1 MKKVLISLAIILV
14 GILGGIYYRFF
25 FDNRIFLKNDTKQVV
40 CLLQGINAGEEFN
53 LSSFTESDS
62 VFVVEPYNAEFF
74 ETNSHLELLGCIKKS
89 IEHMTI
95 YDGYCQLLFVKG
107 NKVVSY
113 ADINRSVADFCGL
126 DTCSTNHS
134 NPKFSVKATL
144 YLDENKKVRLKE

>member
-25 FDNRIFLKNDTKQVV
+25 FDNRFFLKNDTKQVV
-40 CLLQGINAGEEFN
+40 SLLQNINVGEEFD

-62 VFVVEPYNAEFF
+62 VFVVEPYNDKFF

-89 IEHMTI
+89 IERMTI

-126 DTCSTNHS
+126 DTCRTDYPS
-134 NPKFSVKATL
+134 PKFSVKTAL
-144 YLDENKKVRLKE
+144 FLDESKKVHLRQ

>member
-1 MKKVLISLAIILV
+1 MKKVLISLVIILV

-25 FDNRIFLKNDTKQVV
+25 FDNRFFLKNDTKQVV
-40 CLLQGINAGEEFN
+40 SLLSGINAGEEFD
-53 LSSFTESDS
+53 LSSFTGSDS
-62 VFVVEPYNAEFF
+62 VFVVEPYNDKFF

-113 ADINRSVADFCGL
+113 ADINRGVADFCGL
-126 DTCSTNHS
+126 DTCNIDYT
-134 NPKFSVKATL
+134 NPKFSAKATL
-144 YLDENKKVRLKE
+144 YLDENKKVRMKE